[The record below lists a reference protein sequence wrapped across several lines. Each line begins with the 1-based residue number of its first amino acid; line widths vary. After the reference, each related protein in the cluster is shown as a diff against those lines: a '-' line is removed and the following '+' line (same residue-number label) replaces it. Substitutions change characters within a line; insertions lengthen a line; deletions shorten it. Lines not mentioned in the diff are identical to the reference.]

1 MWKENLQLAVRD
13 IRQGILQYRVW
24 SLLGWQEVRQRYR
37 RSMLGPFWLTIS
49 TGVMI
54 AAMGPLYGRL
64 LGQDV
69 ASYFPYLAVSLVL
82 WQLLASLTTESCQ
95 SFIAGESYIKNL
107 KLPLSIHA
115 LRVIWRNLIIFA
127 HNFVIV
133 IVVYIATAPPAGWH
147 LIEFPLGLVALIVN
161 ALWLGLLLGLLCA
174 RFRDIPQIIGSLVQV
189 TFFLTPVLWKAEML
203 GRHAWAAQFNPYY
216 HFLEVIRAPMLGN
229 SASAQSW
236 AVIGAISLLG
246 WVFTL
251 LLFARFRAR
260 VAYWV

>member
-1 MWKENLQLAVRD
+1 MWKSNFQLALRD
-13 IRQGILQYRVW
+13 LLQGLLQFRVW

-69 ASYFPYLAVSLVL
+69 ASYFPYLAISLVL
-82 WQLLASLTTESCQ
+82 WQLLASLTTEACQ
-95 SFIAGESYIKNL
+95 TFIAGEPYIKNL
-107 KLPLSIHA
+107 KLPLLVHV

-133 IVVYIATAPPAGWH
+133 IIVYVMVAPPAGWH
-147 LIEFPLGLVALIVN
+147 LLEFPLGVVALVVN
-161 ALWLGLLLGLLCA
+161 AVWLGLLLGSLCA

-189 TFFLTPVLWKAEML
+189 AFFLTPVIWKAEML
-203 GRHAWAAQFNPYY
+203 GRNAWAAEYNPYF
-216 HFLEVIRAPMLGN
+216 HFLEVIRQPLLGQ
-229 SASAQSW
+229 SASALSW
-236 AVIGAISLLG
+236 KAVALITVSG
-246 WVFTL
+246 WVLTL
-251 LLFARFRAR
+251 LFFVRFRSR